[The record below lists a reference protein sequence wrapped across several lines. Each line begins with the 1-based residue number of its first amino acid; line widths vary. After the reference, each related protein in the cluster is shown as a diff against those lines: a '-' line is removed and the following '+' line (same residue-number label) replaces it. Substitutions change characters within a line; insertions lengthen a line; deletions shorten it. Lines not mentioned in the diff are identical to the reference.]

1 MVNALRQSTPSLSK
15 VELRIRCSRHQ
26 TVEVVHG
33 VLNSTSIK
41 MDLQH
46 AQIVGKSSGFRLIR
60 ETTCRTEKKA
70 SWNNQRSVKN
80 FRRCRTSIKATGGPG
95 QGGTELELQLHMKS
109 FSQRQTSTSLI
120 QAPAGRNSDFGYLCS
135 QENSRIAAVLRR
147 ERFFAKSF
155 SSRFST
161 PEFHARGPPSARQ
174 ITKSLPENNVLRSG
188 FCRLY
193 DALRQSGS
201 NLFSGIEASGFGRR
215 FLISLLSSALFGIA
229 TQTPPSLGETLPHL
243 PSIARSIDL
252 PLLPTEFPDL
262 GDITPLAYEQFTLP
276 NGLRVFLLEDHEL
289 GLVGGE
295 LLVRGGGR
303 LEPGDKVGL
312 AAMSAI
318 VQRSGGTQTHPA
330 EELDSKLEVMAA
342 RIEASSSV
350 SEMTVG
356 FRCLTEDVN
365 TVFSLF
371 SEVVQEPLMPQEKL
385 EFTRSQFLGG
395 IARRADDAGGIAA
408 REFSKLLYGSESVY
422 ARVPEISTVNAISRD
437 DLRAFHRQNFR
448 PEKGV
453 LGIWGD
459 FNSKAVKK
467 MVGDRFGGWTVST
480 QGSPFPVSD
489 IATPLETGF
498 ASSTPS
504 VYVIDRPG
512 LTQGYVR
519 MGEFGTTLADDDVF
533 ALDVLN
539 GILNGFGGLLFDEVR
554 SREGLAYSVSG
565 GWSPAIE
572 HRGAFIAGGE
582 TRVQAIP
589 QFVQAV
595 QRVLNSVTSNL
606 ADSDSLAR
614 AKEAAL
620 NSFVFNFADSGSQLV
635 RVLSYELFGI
645 DQDFLFKYKRGV
657 EATTALDV
665 LKAAQRHLHPNAQ
678 PILIVTDAE
687 KLASVSS
694 IFEVPVVSLRPNY
707 APQAGAVM
715 K

>member
-1 MVNALRQSTPSLSK
+1 M
-15 VELRIRCSRHQ
+15 EI
-26 TVEVVHG
+26 
-33 VLNSTSIK
+33 
-41 MDLQH
+41 QH
-46 AQIVGKSSGFRLIR
+46 AQILCRLSGFRLIR
-60 ETTCRTEKKA
+60 ETTSWTEKKA
-70 SWNNQRSVKN
+70 RWNNQRSVKN
-80 FRRCRTSIKATGGPG
+80 FRRCRRSIEAPGGPG
-95 QGGTELELQLHMKS
+95 QGGSELELQLHMKS
-109 FSQRQTSTSLI
+109 LSQRGMFTSLI
-120 QAPAGRNSDFGYLCS
+120 QAPAGRSSEFGCLCS
-135 QENSRIAAVLRR
+135 QENSRIATVLHRAR
-147 ERFFAKSF
+147 LLAISF

-161 PEFHARGPPSARQ
+161 SEFQARVPASARQ
-174 ITKSLPENNVLRSG
+174 ITKSVPGNNVLSSG
-188 FCRLY
+188 LCRVY
-193 DALRQSGS
+193 DALRESGS
-201 NLFSGIEASGFGRR
+201 NLISGIEASGIGRQ
-215 FLISLLSSALFGIA
+215 FLIAFLSSALVGIA
-229 TQTPPSLGETLPHL
+229 TQTPPSLGETLPDL
-243 PSIARSIDL
+243 RSIARSIEL
-252 PLLPTEFPDL
+252 PPLPTEYPDL
-262 GDITPLAYEQFTLP
+262 GNITPLSYEQFTLP

-422 ARVPEISTVNAISRD
+422 ARVPEISTVIAISRD
-437 DLRAFHRQNFR
+437 DLRAFHRLNFR

-459 FNSKAVKK
+459 FDSKEVKK
-467 MVGDRFGGWTVST
+467 MVGDRFGAWTVST
-480 QGSPFPVSD
+480 PGAPFPVSD
-489 IATPLETGF
+489 TATPLESGF

-519 MGEFGTTLADDDVF
+519 MGEFGTTLGDADVF

-620 NSFVFNFADSGSQLV
+620 NSFVFNFTDSGAQLV
-635 RVLSYELFGI
+635 RVLSYELFDI

-678 PILIVTDAE
+678 PILIVTDAQ

-694 IFEVPVVSLRPNY
+694 IFDVPVVSLRPNY
-707 APQAGAVM
+707 ASQVESVM